1 MHRATVRPEGD
12 ATKNFSFDASA
23 AAAANLKQQVLSGK
37 TRPASGPRYRG
48 SFVRT
53 PLEAQP
59 EAKHCFADPETSIDD
74 LQSERTSDPSLGVP
88 EFRVAIRKDEPVRSG
103 RRFWLASLTIYG
115 LILLLLS
122 FLTLTTLQTNEVF
135 DFVASPITYEDET
148 SLQNLEIDAAEDLD
162 ALETDLASQLPDP
175 QEAALGDLSSE
186 SVLADL
192 TGDLNVPH
200 DGLGDLGALFGDSGN
215 GLAELGEGIGSAG
228 TASFFG
234 TKVEGNRILY
244 ILDNSGGMQSG
255 KLETLIDEL
264 LDSVGSL
271 RPKQQFYVIFY
282 SDTVYPLFYPR
293 SATNFVNATNE
304 NKQLLRD
311 WLETIELCLGN
322 SIDEALA
329 AAAVIRPDTVFL
341 LSDGRLF
348 TTASKQRMLLDGPS
362 RAFPINTFGMGV
374 KANSTPAKEL
384 QLVAE
389 ANRGTYRAVEV
400 SEDAKTAAQA
410 RPRLYHNEG
419 PGMVW
424 GRAVTAR

>member
-1 MHRATVRPEGD
+1 MPPPETNQNPDRPSDSSRPATDRKDGMHRATVRPEGD

-175 QEAALGDLSSE
+175 QEAAL
-186 SVLADL
+186 
-192 TGDLNVPH
+192 
-200 DGLGDLGALFGDSGN
+200 
-215 GLAELGEGIGSAG
+215 
-228 TASFFG
+228 
-234 TKVEGNRILY
+234 
-244 ILDNSGGMQSG
+244 
-255 KLETLIDEL
+255 
-264 LDSVGSL
+264 
-271 RPKQQFYVIFY
+271 
-282 SDTVYPLFYPR
+282 
-293 SATNFVNATNE
+293 
-304 NKQLLRD
+304 
-311 WLETIELCLGN
+311 
-322 SIDEALA
+322 
-329 AAAVIRPDTVFL
+329 
-341 LSDGRLF
+341 
-348 TTASKQRMLLDGPS
+348 
-362 RAFPINTFGMGV
+362 
-374 KANSTPAKEL
+374 
-384 QLVAE
+384 
-389 ANRGTYRAVEV
+389 
-400 SEDAKTAAQA
+400 
-410 RPRLYHNEG
+410 
-419 PGMVW
+419 
-424 GRAVTAR
+424 